1 MLHNN
6 MVNQLASTVELA
18 WPNSNGKHSKVGCHE
33 NKMTGP
39 TLDNPD
45 ENQKPNH
52 VETTIVPQDLGEK
65 KTTRETAQTNVFN
78 SSPSS
83 QIVGRAA
90 ITKEQVRSPSSS
102 SSSVRFKD
110 GWHPICCIIALY

>member
-65 KTTRETAQTNVFN
+65 KQPEKQHKQMC
-78 SSPSS
+78 S
-83 QIVGRAA
+83 
-90 ITKEQVRSPSSS
+90 
-102 SSSVRFKD
+102 
-110 GWHPICCIIALY
+110 IALLPVK